1 MNMFNLLL
9 LIISSSQI
17 FADELCP
24 PRGIGFGGC
33 PKEAPFCSGSCIQS
47 SPRGPYKC
55 LGDCVDHES
64 GFSDDDLEVSRVS
77 GNVLPRSVRSN
88 DVNKGP
94 FGSVR
99 QVPCLDPFS
108 NLSSTEANTINLY
121 SQIIPEFEFPI
132 CAGIQ
137 FKPAND
143 ETTSCGMMTANYSS
157 ISTAAGL
164 PIITGECCVSDVIGF
179 TRTERITYMRFSL
192 NKPNIN
198 MPKNGTIN
206 VGQTAE
212 CGATENDGVLFRATP
227 DIETY
232 GPCCLRNYFDAW
244 TTAKE
249 DIAYINFLWEC
260 QGTEASSR
268 LVRTTLNT
276 KVF

>member
-1 MNMFNLLL
+1 MIKDYAIPSL
-9 LIISSSQI
+9 
-17 FADELCP
+17 
-24 PRGIGFGGC
+24 
-33 PKEAPFCSGSCIQS
+33 
-47 SPRGPYKC
+47 
-55 LGDCVDHES
+55 
-64 GFSDDDLEVSRVS
+64 VS

-132 CAGIQ
+132 CAGLK

-143 ETTSCGMMTANYSS
+143 ETTSCGMMTANYKS

-212 CGATENDGVLFRATP
+212 CGATENDGKRRKLRDFEKAIVKMNVVISNKPAKIWELEIIRSKKFNIFIFPIKLVLIKFHSR
-227 DIETY
+227 
-232 GPCCLRNYFDAW
+232 
-244 TTAKE
+244 
-249 DIAYINFLWEC
+249 
-260 QGTEASSR
+260 EAF
-268 LVRTTLNT
+268 
-276 KVF
+276 KK